1 MNFLAHIY
9 LSGDSDD
16 IMIGNFIGDFVKGKK
31 YLGYPE
37 HIGKGII
44 LHRKI
49 DSFTDRHPI
58 TKKCKSYINP
68 MYNKYSGIVVDIFY
82 DHFLA
87 TNWKYYSSVPLKDFV
102 VQKYT
107 ILSAY
112 EYFFPEEVKTFF
124 PYFLETNWLYAY
136 STFDGLGT
144 VLQNMSNR
152 TSLPDFSSYAIKIL
166 KENYDDLGKHFFS
179 FFKDIISFVET
190 EYSIKLS

>member
-1 MNFLAHIY
+1 
-9 LSGDSDD
+9 
-16 IMIGNFIGDFVKGKK
+16 MIK
-31 YLGYPE
+31 Y
-37 HIGKGII
+37 
-44 LHRKI
+44 
-49 DSFTDRHPI
+49 
-58 TKKCKSYINP
+58 
-68 MYNKYSGIVVDIFY
+68 
-82 DHFLA
+82 
-87 TNWKYYSSVPLKDFV
+87 FV